1 MPGTPQGD
9 RGVVEPL
16 TGGLPSSPA
25 VPDRHIFRV
34 GSDGNAQP
42 TGTTA
47 PREPSRAIT
56 PMRRNHPAVE
66 APPPSLSV
74 PEVKPKKTTPARR
87 RRTTAGGGVAGEL
100 EATPMAALPPAKTTR
115 VTRKKAA
122 PAEAPVTTVVAEKPK
137 RAPARKKTDAAP
149 AESGVKKP
157 AVRKRST
164 TAKTTAK
171 KKK

>member
-1 MPGTPQGD
+1 MPQGD
-9 RGVVEPL
+9 RSVEPL

-34 GSDGNAQP
+34 GSDGRAQP

-56 PMRRNHPAVE
+56 PMRRAHPAVE
-66 APPPSLSV
+66 APPPSLTV
-74 PEVKPKKTTPARR
+74 PNVQPKKTKPTRR
-87 RRTTAGGGVAGEL
+87 RSTAAGAGIAGEL
-100 EATPMAALPPAKTTR
+100 EGTAMTALPPAKTTR
-115 VTRKKAA
+115 VPRKKAA

-137 RAPARKKTDAAP
+137 RAPRKKAESAA

>member
-1 MPGTPQGD
+1 MPQGD
-9 RGVVEPL
+9 RAVDPL

-42 TGTTA
+42 TGATA

-56 PMRRNHPAVE
+56 PMRRAHPAVE
-66 APPPSLSV
+66 APPPSLTV
-74 PEVKPKKTTPARR
+74 PEDKPKKTTPARR
-87 RRTTAGGGVAGEL
+87 RRTTPGGIAGEL
-100 EATPMAALPPAKTTR
+100 EGTAMTALPPAKTTR
-115 VTRKKAA
+115 VARKKAA

-137 RAPARKKTDAAP
+137 RAPRKKAEGAT

>member
-1 MPGTPQGD
+1 MPQGD
-9 RGVVEPL
+9 RSVEPL

-34 GSDGNAQP
+34 GSDGNAQS

-56 PMRRNHPAVE
+56 PMRRAHPAVE

-74 PEVKPKKTTPARR
+74 PEVKPKKTMPARR
-87 RRTTAGGGVAGEL
+87 RRTATGGVAGEL
-100 EATPMAALPPAKTTR
+100 EGTPMTALPPPKTTR
-115 VTRKKAA
+115 VVRKKAA
-122 PAEAPVTTVVAEKPK
+122 PAEASVTTVVAEKPK
-137 RAPARKKTDAAP
+137 RTATRKKAADAT